1 MSKSEL
7 SKQYQK
13 KSDKQHVLDNPD
25 TYIGSIEKVE
35 TTQNIFNEEDKKIF
49 EKEILLIPGL
59 YKLFDEGIVN
69 CRDHW
74 VRMKKDPENNQ
85 VSEIK
90 VEIED
95 NIISLTNDGNGI
107 DIVEHPD
114 YNIWIPELIFGHLRT
129 STNYNK
135 DEKKITGGKNG
146 FGFKLVLIWSSW
158 GKIETVD
165 HKRGL
170 KYIQEFKNNLDLI
183 EKPQITKFKGKPYT
197 KVSFKPDYERLKID
211 GLSNDMISLFQRRV
225 YDIAAV
231 TDKSVKVKYNN
242 CQINVK
248 SFEQYLNLYIG
259 NKSESPR
266 IYEQA
271 NERWEY
277 AVSLTPNDEFVQV
290 SFVNGIFTSKG
301 GKHVEYIL
309 NQIVKKLVNYI
320 KLKKHIDVKPTT
332 IKEQLMLFVRCD
344 IENPSFDSQTKDFM
358 NTPISNFGSSCQVSD
373 QFIEKIAKMGV
384 MNTAASLTEIKETK
398 QAKKTDGV
406 KVKNLR
412 HITKLIDANKAGT
425 EKSSDCTII
434 LCEGD
439 SAKAGIISGL
449 SKDDREWIG
458 VYPMKGKLFNV
469 RGEKDLKISE
479 NKEICEIKQILGLE
493 LGMEYTKESINKKLR
508 YGKILFMT
516 DQDLDGSHI
525 KGLGLNL
532 FHYQWPS
539 LTKIDNFMGF
549 VNTPIL
555 KARKSNK
562 ELLFYNE
569 GEYRE
574 WKSSGENNGYKIKYY
589 KGLGTSTA
597 KEFKE
602 YFQNKK
608 EVMFQEDIEDKIDNI
623 DMIFNKK
630 RSNDRKQWLESYDRK
645 NYLDTSRNN
654 VTYKEFIDKELI
666 HFSKYDCDRSIPGLM
681 DGLKI
686 SLRKI
691 AYSAFK
697 RNLTEE
703 IKVAQFSGYVSEISG
718 YHHGEASLNGAI
730 VGMSQIFVGSN
741 NINMF
746 EPRGQFGTRNQ
757 GGKDAASE
765 RYIFTCLNPL
775 IRDIYKKED
784 ENILEYLED
793 DGTLVE
799 PIYYAPIIPMILVN
813 GTKGI
818 GTGFS
823 TDIISHDP
831 LDIMEYLKNKLNNTG
846 NEILIRPYFEGFTGE
861 IIKINDKKYLVK
873 GKYKIEKNQVH
884 ITELPIGY
892 WSQDFIEY
900 LASLLD
906 KKNQSEK
913 IIVDFNDTSND
924 TMVDIKVTFQTGKIN
939 NLVNEKIDENINGLE
954 KFLKLYNYQ
963 SLTNMHLFDY
973 NDKLKK
979 YENVNDI
986 VDDYYIKRL
995 ELYDKRKNY
1004 QLKILRDELVILSNK
1019 ARFIQENLD
1028 DIIDLRK
1035 KSNLENE
1042 NKLMERNYDKVENSY
1057 KYLLKLPMDSVSIEN
1072 FEKLMKEKD
1081 EKDSLINKLEK
1092 LTNRDIWLEELKI
1105 LEENYKNYKIM
1116 RYNIQNA
1123 LEDALK
1129 KDNKKKLIKIK
1140 K

>member
-146 FGFKLVLIWSSW
+146 FGFKLVLIWSTW

-183 EKPQITKFKGKPYT
+183 EKPKITKFKGKPYT

-358 NTPISNFGSSCQVSD
+358 NTPISNFGSTCQVSD

-449 SKDDREWIG
+449 SKEDREWIG

-493 LGMEYTKESINKKLR
+493 LGMEYTKELVNKKLR

-539 LTKIDNFMGF
+539 LTKIDNFIGF

-608 EVMFQEDIEDKIDNI
+608 EVMFKEDIEDKIDNI

-793 DGTLVE
+793 DGTPVE

-831 LDIMEYLKNKLNNTG
+831 LDIIEYLKNKLNNTD
-846 NEILIRPYFEGFTGE
+846 NEILIKPYFEGFTGE

-892 WSQDFIEY
+892 WTQDFIEY

-924 TMVDIKVTFQTGKIN
+924 TMVDIKVTFQAGKIN

-963 SLTNMHLFDY
+963 TLTNMHLFDY

-979 YENVNDI
+979 YENVKDI

-995 ELYDKRKNY
+995 ELYDKRKDY
-1004 QLKILRDELVILSNK
+1004 QLKILKDELVILSNK

-1116 RYNIQNA
+1116 RFNIQNA
-1123 LEDALK
+1123 LEDGFK
-1129 KDNKKKLIKIK
+1129 KDNKKKLLKIK